1 MAVDQQAASPSGPWS
16 SRNGPHGQ
24 YNGMIFNMIFC
35 LFLAFSVSIQN
46 DKFAHI
52 YHCTLFTLTHPIFSF
67 SLFSLTLACFFL
79 CLHFVTQIRQ
89 HLNLQ
94 VGKK

>member
-1 MAVDQQAASPSGPWS
+1 MAVDQQAASPSCPWS

-52 YHCTLFTLTHPIFSF
+52 YHCT
-67 SLFSLTLACFFL
+67 
-79 CLHFVTQIRQ
+79 FVHIDSP
-89 HLNLQ
+89 HLLL
-94 VGKK
+94 